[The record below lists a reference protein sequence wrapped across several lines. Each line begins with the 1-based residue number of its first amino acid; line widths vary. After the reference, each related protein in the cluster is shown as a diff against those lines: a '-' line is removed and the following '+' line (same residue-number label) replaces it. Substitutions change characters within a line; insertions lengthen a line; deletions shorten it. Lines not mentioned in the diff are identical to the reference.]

1 MSSGASLVLAL
12 VILALNGFFVGA
24 EFAVMSARRSQI
36 EPLAEA
42 GSKRARTTLW
52 AFEHVSQM
60 LACAQLG
67 ITVCTLALGALAEPT
82 LHHLLEPVLSAMH
95 VPVDLGDA
103 IALVVS
109 LLIVSYLHVVVGE
122 MVPKNIAIS
131 VPDRTALL
139 LAPPLVWISRALRPI
154 VALLNG
160 LANLGLRILRVE
172 PRDEV
177 TSTFTLDE
185 IGSIVE
191 ESRRE
196 GLLEDSQGLLS
207 AAFEFSDRV
216 AALVMVAPDALV
228 QLTDTATPADVDDA
242 VARTGFSRFPIA
254 RDGVLVGYVHV
265 KDVLDLD
272 DERRHLPLPARRIRA
287 FDTAAPDDQ
296 IETVLRSMQS
306 VGAHLSQVRD
316 PDGTPLGIVFL
327 EDVIEELVGEVVDAT
342 QRTWGN

>member
-1 MSSGASLVLAL
+1 MSSGTSLVLAL

-36 EPLAEA
+36 EPLADA
-42 GSKRARTTLW
+42 GSKRAKSTLW

-60 LACAQLG
+60 LACSQLG
-67 ITVCTLALGALAEPT
+67 ITVCTLALGALAEPA
-82 LHHLLEPVLSAMH
+82 LHHLLEPVLQAVH
-95 VPVDLGDA
+95 VPADLGDA
-103 IALVVS
+103 MALAVS

-131 VPDRTALL
+131 VPDRTALI
-139 LAPPLVWISRALRPI
+139 LAPPLVWIARALRPI
-154 VALLNG
+154 VYVLNG
-160 LANLGLRILRVE
+160 LANLGLRIMRVD

-177 TSTFTLDE
+177 SSTFTLEE

-191 ESRRE
+191 ESQRE
-196 GLLEDSQGLLS
+196 GLLDDSQGLLS

-216 AALVMVAPDALV
+216 AARVLVQPGALV
-228 QLTDTATPADVDDA
+228 QLADTVTPAEVDDA
-242 VARTGFSRFPIA
+242 VARMGFSRFPIA
-254 RDGVLVGYVHV
+254 RNGFLVGYIHV

-272 DERRHLPLPARRIRA
+272 DERRHQPLPARRVRA
-287 FDTAAPDDQ
+287 FDTAAPTDQ
-296 IETVLRSMQS
+296 IEAVLRSMQS
-306 VGAHLSQVRD
+306 VGAHLSEVRD
-316 PDGTPLGIVFL
+316 ADGRHLGIVFL

>member
-1 MSSGASLVLAL
+1 MSSGTSLVLAL
-12 VILALNGFFVGA
+12 IILALNGFFVGA

-42 GSKRARTTLW
+42 GSARAKSTLW

-82 LHHLLEPVLSAMH
+82 LHHLLEPLLHAVH
-95 VPVDLGDA
+95 VPAELGNP
-103 IALVVS
+103 IALVVA

-131 VPDRTALL
+131 VPDRTALI
-139 LAPPLVWISRALRPI
+139 LAPPLVWIARALRPI
-154 VALLNG
+154 VAVLNG

-177 TSTFTLDE
+177 ASTFTLDE

-191 ESRRE
+191 ESQRE
-196 GLLEDSQGLLS
+196 GLLDDSQGLLS

-216 AALVMVAPDALV
+216 AAQVMVHPDALV
-228 QLTDTATPADVDDA
+228 QLAYSATPADVDEA

-254 RDGVLVGYVHV
+254 RDGVLAGYVHV

-272 DERRHLPLPARRIRA
+272 DERRHQPLPTRRIRA
-287 FDTAAPDDQ
+287 FDTAAATDQ
-296 IETVLRSMQS
+296 IEAVLRSMQS
-306 VGAHLSQVRD
+306 VGAHLSQVED
-316 PDGTPLGIVFL
+316 ADGTVIGIVFL

-342 QRTWGN
+342 QRRLGN

>member
-1 MSSGASLVLAL
+1 LTLAVL
-12 VILALNGFFVGA
+12 ILALNGFFVGA

-42 GSKRARTTLW
+42 GSARARSTLW

-82 LHHLLEPVLSAMH
+82 LHHLLEPLFHALHIPANVSDPL
-95 VPVDLGDA
+95 
-103 IALVVS
+103 ALVLA

-139 LAPPLVWISRALRPI
+139 LAPALVWTSRMLRPLI
-154 VALLNG
+154 AVLNG
-160 LANLGLRILRVE
+160 LANLGLRLLRVD

-177 TSTFTLDE
+177 SSTFTIEE

-191 ESRRE
+191 ESQRE
-196 GLLEDSQGLLS
+196 GLLEDTQGLLS
-207 AAFEFSDRV
+207 ATFDFTDRLARDV
-216 AALVMVAPDALV
+216 MVPRAALVSLPA
-228 QLTDTATPADVDDA
+228 TATPAEVEDA
-242 VARTGFSRFPIA
+242 VSATGYSRFPIE
-254 RDGVLVGYVHV
+254 RDGDLVGYLHV

-272 DERRHLPLPARRIRA
+272 DERRRLPLPPRRIRA
-287 FDTAAPDDQ
+287 FDTAAGSDAV
-296 IETVLRSMQS
+296 EVVLRSMQS
-306 VGAHLSQVRD
+306 VGAHLSRI
-316 PDGTPLGIVFL
+316 DGADGAIAGVVFL

-342 QRTWGN
+342 QRRTTN